1 MYYSTPTVKGN
12 LSNQYQGDHKRV
24 LCVCSAG
31 LLRSPTIAHTLC
43 GRPYY
48 YNTRSAGTEKSYALN
63 MINEDLLLWADEII
77 CADTQHEIAV
87 KDMMF
92 NLGYDLSKLRK
103 DIVTLGIPDIYEY
116 RQPRLVKLIKE
127 RYNKILEERK
137 AINK

>member
-43 GRPYY
+43 GRPYN
-48 YNTRSAGTEKSYALN
+48 YNTRSAGTVKSYALN
-63 MINEDLLLWADEII
+63 MITEDLLLWADEIV
-77 CADTQHEIAV
+77 CADTEHMIAV

-92 NLGYDLSKLRK
+92 TLGYDLEKLRK
-103 DIVTLGIPDIYEY
+103 EIVCLEIPDIYEY
-116 RQPRLVKLIKE
+116 RQPKLVKLIKE
-127 RYNKILEERK
+127 RYNRILQER
-137 AINK
+137 NSS

>member
-1 MYYSTPTVKGN
+1 MYYSTQTKGN
-12 LSNQYQGDHKRV
+12 LSNEFQGKYRRV

-31 LLRSPTIAHTLC
+31 LLRSPTMAHTLC

-63 MINEDLLLWADEII
+63 MINEELLLWADEII

-87 KDMMF
+87 KEMMF
-92 NLGYDLSKLRK
+92 NLGYDLNKLK
-103 DIVTLGIPDIYEY
+103 KSIVTLGIPDIYEY
-116 RQPRLVKLIKE
+116 RQPKLVKLIKE
-127 RYNKILEERK
+127 KYNEVLEERK